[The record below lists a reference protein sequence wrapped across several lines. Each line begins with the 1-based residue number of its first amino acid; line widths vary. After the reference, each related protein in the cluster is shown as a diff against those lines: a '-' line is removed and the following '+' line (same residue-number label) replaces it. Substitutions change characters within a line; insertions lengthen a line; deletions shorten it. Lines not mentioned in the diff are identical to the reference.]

1 FPYEPL
7 AEGGIC
13 CCRTPRR
20 FAQNYFRGGSRTA
33 PTQPT
38 MTIDDKVRKTLAELN
53 VTDAAAVE
61 TLFAEVR
68 AAMGQERTGLTSRGA
83 ASESERDKLCK
94 DLRDRWLARKNGIL
108 SSVDEKWLKAASKDL
123 KPSVGRSFNALRQ
136 ESAALEIAALTKD
149 VPLQET
155 TSTVNALS
163 SRDSAS
169 AVVSNVTRE
178 VPGDLTLP
186 GNRRQLGTLHPVTE
200 MQREI
205 EEIFLNLGFRI
216 ESGPEIE
223 STYYNFDALNIPES
237 HPSRD
242 DWDTLY
248 IDAKTV
254 LRTHTSPVQIRA
266 MEKYGAPLHIIIPGK
281 CYRHDNPDAS
291 HSPMFHQI
299 EGLAVASDIT
309 FADLKGTLDF
319 FAKKLFGE
327 KVRTR
332 FQPSF
337 FPFTEPSGEVSIS
350 CIFCGGEGCR
360 VCKES
365 GWIEVMGCGMVHPQ
379 VLRNGGIDPEKYSG
393 WAFGLGI
400 ERFAMMKYD
409 INDIQLFF
417 QSDVRFLQQF

>member
-1 FPYEPL
+1 M
-7 AEGGIC
+7 A
-13 CCRTPRR
+13 
-20 FAQNYFRGGSRTA
+20 
-33 PTQPT
+33 
-38 MTIDDKVRKTLAELN
+38 IDDKVRKTLAGLGVAE
-53 VTDAAAVE
+53 TAGVE
-61 TLFAEVR
+61 ALFAEVR
-68 AAMGQERTGLTSRGA
+68 AAMQQERAALVSRGA
-83 ASESERDKLCK
+83 ADQADQERLCK
-94 DLRDRWLARKNGIL
+94 ELRDRWLARKNGLL
-108 SSVDEKWLKAASKDL
+108 SCLDENWLKASPREL
-123 KPSVGRSFNALRQ
+123 KPAVGRSFNALRQ
-136 ESAALEIAALTKD
+136 DSAALEIAALAKD
-149 VPLQET
+149 VPVRAEAAGDGN
-155 TSTVNALS
+155 TSTGNPVPTT
-163 SRDSAS
+163 
-169 AVVSNVTRE
+169 VSHVTRE
-178 VPGDLTLP
+178 VPTDLTLP
-186 GNRRQLGTLHPVTE
+186 GNRRPLGSLHPVTQV
-200 MQREI
+200 QREI

-223 STYYNFDALNIPES
+223 SVYYNFDALNIPES

-248 IDAKTV
+248 IDSKTV

-266 MEKYGAPLHIIIPGK
+266 MEKYGAPLYIIIPGK

-299 EGLAVASDIT
+299 EGLAIDSDIT

-327 KVRTR
+327 KIRTR

-337 FPFTEPSGEVSIS
+337 FPFTEPSGEVAIS

-379 VLRNGGIDPEKYSG
+379 VLRNGGIDPEKYTG

-400 ERFAMMKYD
+400 DRFAMMKYD

-417 QSDVRFLQQF
+417 QSDVRFLKQF

>member
-1 FPYEPL
+1 
-7 AEGGIC
+7 
-13 CCRTPRR
+13 
-20 FAQNYFRGGSRTA
+20 
-33 PTQPT
+33 
-38 MTIDDKVRKTLAELN
+38 MTIDEKVRKTLAELG
-53 VTDAAAVE
+53 VSDAAGVE
-61 TLFAEVR
+61 ALFAEVR
-68 AAMGQERTGLTSRGA
+68 RTLD
-83 ASESERDKLCK
+83 SEQARVEDADEQTLKQF
-94 DLRDRWLARKNGIL
+94 RDRWNARKSGFLTLIGDIWMRSAPRNLMPIL
-108 SSVDEKWLKAASKDL
+108 GKQFNSLHARAKQLEQIAQSARTDKRAVASFAKL
-123 KPSVGRSFNALRQ
+123 HP
-136 ESAALEIAALTKD
+136 
-149 VPLQET
+149 
-155 TSTVNALS
+155 
-163 SRDSAS
+163 
-169 AVVSNVTRE
+169 
-178 VPGDLTLP
+178 DLTLP
-186 GNRRQLGTLHPVTE
+186 GNRRPLGSLHPVTQ

-216 ESGPEIE
+216 EDGPEIE
-223 STYYNFDALNIPES
+223 SVYYNFDALNIPES

-266 MEKYGAPLHIIIPGK
+266 MEKYGPPLYIIIPGK

-299 EGLAVASDIT
+299 EGLAIARDIT

-319 FAKKLFGE
+319 FARKLFGE
-327 KVRTR
+327 KIRTR

-400 ERFAMMKYD
+400 DRFAMMKYD

>member
-1 FPYEPL
+1 M
-7 AEGGIC
+7 A
-13 CCRTPRR
+13 
-20 FAQNYFRGGSRTA
+20 
-33 PTQPT
+33 
-38 MTIDDKVRKTLAELN
+38 IDDKVRKTLAGLGVAE
-53 VTDAAAVE
+53 TAGVE
-61 TLFAEVR
+61 ALFAEVR
-68 AAMGQERTGLTSRGA
+68 AAMQQERAALVSRGA
-83 ASESERDKLCK
+83 ADRADQERLCK
-94 DLRDRWLARKNGIL
+94 ELRDRWLARKNGLL
-108 SSVDEKWLKAASKDL
+108 SCLDENWLKASPREL
-123 KPSVGRSFNALRQ
+123 KPAVGRSFNALRQ
-136 ESAALEIAALTKD
+136 DSAALEIAALAKD
-149 VPLQET
+149 VPVRAEAAGDGN
-155 TSTVNALS
+155 TSTGNPVPTT
-163 SRDSAS
+163 
-169 AVVSNVTRE
+169 VSHVTRE
-178 VPGDLTLP
+178 VPTDLTLP
-186 GNRRQLGTLHPVTE
+186 GNRRPLGSLHPVTQV
-200 MQREI
+200 QREI

-223 STYYNFDALNIPES
+223 SVYYNFDALNIPES

-248 IDAKTV
+248 IDSKTV

-266 MEKYGAPLHIIIPGK
+266 MEKYGAPLYIIIPGK

-299 EGLAVASDIT
+299 EGLAIDSDIT

-327 KVRTR
+327 KIRTR

-337 FPFTEPSGEVSIS
+337 FPFTEPSGEVAIS

-379 VLRNGGIDPEKYSG
+379 VLRNGGIDPEKYTG

-400 ERFAMMKYD
+400 DRFAMMKYD

-417 QSDVRFLQQF
+417 QSDVRFLKQF

>member
-1 FPYEPL
+1 
-7 AEGGIC
+7 
-13 CCRTPRR
+13 
-20 FAQNYFRGGSRTA
+20 
-33 PTQPT
+33 
-38 MTIDDKVRKTLAELN
+38 MTIDEKVRKTLAELGA
-53 VTDAAAVE
+53 TDAAGVE
-61 TLFAEVR
+61 ALFGEVH
-68 AAMGQERTGLTSRGA
+68 AAMEQERSSLVARGA
-83 ASESERDKLCK
+83 SSEAERDKLCK
-94 DLRDRWLARKNGIL
+94 DLRDRWLARKNGLLTQI
-108 SSVDEKWLKAASKDL
+108 DEHWLKLGAKEL
-123 KPSVGRSFNALRQ
+123 KPIVGRQFNELRKA
-136 ESAALEIAALTKD
+136 SAGMETNELAQV
-149 VPLQET
+149 VPLRKET
-155 TSTVNALS
+155 
-163 SRDSAS
+163 SAS
-169 AVVSNVTRE
+169 MAQLSAQLESDVIRAERGDVS
-178 VPGDLTLP
+178 DLTLP
-186 GNRRQLGTLHPVTE
+186 GYRRPLGSLHPVTQ

-205 EEIFLNLGFRI
+205 EEIFLNLGFWI

-223 STYYNFDALNIPES
+223 SVYYNFDALNIPES

-248 IDAKTV
+248 INSQTV

-266 MEKYGAPLHIIIPGK
+266 MEKYGAPLYIIIPGK

-291 HSPMFHQI
+291 HSPMFHQV
-299 EGLAVASDIT
+299 EGLAIASDIT

-327 KVRTR
+327 KVQTR

-337 FPFTEPSGEVSIS
+337 FPFTEPSGEVAIS

-393 WAFGLGI
+393 WAFGLGVD
-400 ERFAMMKYD
+400 RFAMLKYD

-417 QSDVRFLQQF
+417 QSDVRFLEQF